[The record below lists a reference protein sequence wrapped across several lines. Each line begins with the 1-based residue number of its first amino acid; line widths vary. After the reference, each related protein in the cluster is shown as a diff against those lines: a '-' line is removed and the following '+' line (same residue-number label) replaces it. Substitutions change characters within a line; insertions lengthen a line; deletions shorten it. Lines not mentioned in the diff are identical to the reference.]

1 MIYRTHLLIAALL
14 ASFASLSGCVAGTP
28 PLASNPYESNQY
40 LLAPADQLRITVFGE
55 PALTKNYVIT
65 TAGDIA
71 FPLLGDVPATGKSV
85 GEFSEF
91 LTGKLAD
98 GYLKDPRVNVEVL
111 NFRPIYVLGEVSRS
125 GEFKYKPELTA
136 LQAVALAGGF
146 TYRADRRRVFIRRA
160 GADAEFTYELDKG
173 RAIYLRPGDTI
184 RVGERYF

>member
-1 MIYRTHLLIAALL
+1 MNKRHAVICA
-14 ASFASLSGCVAGTP
+14 ASLALTGSLAGCVGGTP
-28 PLASNPYESNQY
+28 PLALDPYATNEY
-40 LLAPADQLRITVFGE
+40 RLEAADQLRITVFGE
-55 PALTKNYVIT
+55 PALSRNYVIT

-71 FPLLGDVPATGKSV
+71 FPLLGDVPASGKTAN
-85 GEFSEF
+85 EFSAF
-91 LTGKLAD
+91 LTSKLAD
-98 GYLKDPRVNVEVL
+98 GYLNDPRVNVEVL
-111 NFRPIYVLGEVSRS
+111 NFRPVYVLGEVGRS

-160 GADAEFTYELDKG
+160 GDDKEFTYELDQG

>member
-1 MIYRTHLLIAALL
+1 MSKRPVLVCAALL
-14 ASFASLSGCVAGTP
+14 AMMASLAGCVGGKP
-28 PLASNPYESNQY
+28 PLASNPYAANEY
-40 LLAPADQLRITVFGE
+40 RLAAADQLRITVFGE
-55 PALTKNYVIT
+55 PALSRNYTVT

-71 FPLLGDVPATGKSV
+71 FPLLGDVPASGRTAS
-85 GEFSEF
+85 EFSEF
-91 LTGKLAD
+91 LTQKLAD
-98 GYLKDPRVNVEVL
+98 GYLNDPRVNVEVL
-111 NFRPIYVLGEVSRS
+111 NFRPIYVLGEVSRA

-160 GADAEFTYELDKG
+160 GEDAEFTYELDQG

>member
-1 MIYRTHLLIAALL
+1 MTNRQAFLGAVTLALVG
-14 ASFASLSGCVAGTP
+14 SLSACVAGTP
-28 PLASNPYESNQY
+28 PLASNPYEANEY
-40 LLAPADQLRITVFGE
+40 RLAAADQLRITVFGE
-55 PALTKNYVIT
+55 PALSRNYTIT

-71 FPLLGDVPATGKSV
+71 FPLLGDIPASGKTA
-85 GEFSEF
+85 GEFSKF
-91 LTGKLAD
+91 LTNKLSN
-98 GYLKDPRVNVEVL
+98 GYLNDPRVNVEVL
-111 NFRPIYVLGEVSRS
+111 NFRPIYVLGEVGRS

-160 GADAEFTYELDKG
+160 GDDTEFTYELDQG